1 MKDFLFYFYIGF
13 VFLGLFSI
21 FYRIYKYG
29 VIGYIEKRT
38 ERRKKRVDIFN
49 NIIQDTFNM

>member
-13 VFLGLFSI
+13 VFLGVFLI

-38 ERRKKRVDIFN
+38 ERRRKRVDTLN
-49 NIIQDTFNM
+49 NIFRDTY